1 MNKLMES
8 FYLITI
14 LGIDLQGMLE
24 MGQTLAQ
31 HNDIARKCRALEN
44 KIKDYQDS
52 FTAIEKV
59 SLFTWNCNIHYRSLI
74 FHYTSHIFNM
84 MLFCINKVMIQS

>member
-1 MNKLMES
+1 MES

-14 LGIDLQGMLE
+14 LGIDLQGMFE

-31 HNDIARKCRALEN
+31 HNDIARKCRALES

-59 SLFTWNCNIHYRSLI
+59 SLFTWNCNIFSTYHSYFIMHYIFLI
-74 FHYTSHIFNM
+74 
-84 MLFCINKVMIQS
+84 